1 MVGDFLYRAHVAFQS
16 MAKRYVSWRE
26 WRRFQ
31 ADVRREREAARRSH
45 SAIRDIDARQRERV
59 HAALRAA
66 R

>member
-1 MVGDFLYRAHVAFQS
+1 MLGSLLFRAHVAIQS
-16 MAKRYVSWRE
+16 FAKRYISYRE

-31 ADVRREREAARRSH
+31 AEVRQQRAEARDRH